1 MRCPNRIGVMQ
12 VPPESSFQVE
22 GTWSYS
28 EAFAH
33 LAQMVICCCDDPS
46 TQGARVS
53 EVERS
58 RFWSSFSGRS
68 LLLKDARAWQEL
80 DPVISK
86 QSNESI

>member
-1 MRCPNRIGVMQ
+1 MFRGVRT
-12 VPPESSFQVE
+12 SSANGE
-22 GTWSYS
+22 
-28 EAFAH
+28 
-33 LAQMVICCCDDPS
+33 ICCCDDPS